1 MEQQERRILH
11 TMYQSTLQCKRL
23 KVSVLLE
30 KFLTLLVQFILS
42 LFLFLKTQNKLLARG
57 ITQQLQEHVGFQFI
71 KATIGKLLIFDQRL
85 TSPANHIELR
95 ETVPAY

>member
-1 MEQQERRILH
+1 
-11 TMYQSTLQCKRL
+11 MYQSMLQCKRL

-57 ITQQLQEHVGFQFI
+57 ITQQLQENVGFQLI

-85 TSPANHIELR
+85 TSPVSHIELR